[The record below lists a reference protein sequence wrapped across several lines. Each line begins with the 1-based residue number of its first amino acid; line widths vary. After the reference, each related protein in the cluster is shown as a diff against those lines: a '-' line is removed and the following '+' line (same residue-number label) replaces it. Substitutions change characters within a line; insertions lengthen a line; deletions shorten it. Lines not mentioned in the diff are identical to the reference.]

1 MTETAHNLITSAKAL
16 HNLDVLSSKLV
27 DEKIFFQPAASSL
40 DGLASPSI
48 ILSVAFV
55 ALSASI
61 EANLIA
67 CTSSYMSGNNTS
79 RSALRLG
86 GCFCFKYYCFLRGG
100 IPIFMLSVRNL
111 VALWTLPFL
120 FHV

>member
-16 HNLDVLSSKLV
+16 HNLDVPSSKLV
-27 DEKIFFQPAASSL
+27 DEKSFFQPAASSL

-61 EANLIA
+61 DQH
-67 CTSSYMSGNNTS
+67 C
-79 RSALRLG
+79 
-86 GCFCFKYYCFLRGG
+86 
-100 IPIFMLSVRNL
+100 V
-111 VALWTLPFL
+111 
-120 FHV
+120 